1 MHRPLHLLTAIQY
14 WMSITHCMLCRNL
27 MFWKTC
33 CMIEGRL
40 NSTMKGRKAT
50 LLQKG
55 TLIVA
60 YLEDC
65 FIFCRNTL
73 SWKKYCLALKENC
86 SLWMKGLFE
95 MKTFAKATL
104 YLVDECLMMCM
115 GAYRVACA
123 AVSKWFGLLGC
134 SSLSILFP
142 LHRLLAIFTDFFG
155 WWHLHVDE
163 HLGKDIRHDDV
174 YEELAP
180 TTHCKTN
187 RKTHSHSP
195 RSQTKQLFRGSLNS
209 LERT

>member
-1 MHRPLHLLTAIQY
+1 MHRPLTFWQQY

-123 AVSKWFGLLGC
+123 AVSKWFGLPVVPHKAVAEVSKIGNL
-134 SSLSILFP
+134 
-142 LHRLLAIFTDFFG
+142 
-155 WWHLHVDE
+155 
-163 HLGKDIRHDDV
+163 
-174 YEELAP
+174 
-180 TTHCKTN
+180 
-187 RKTHSHSP
+187 
-195 RSQTKQLFRGSLNS
+195 
-209 LERT
+209 